1 MLQSLTKETWEIHLN
16 GAFQADIDAGR
27 SLEMRLIEVSGY
39 GRRPDA
45 AREAY
50 SLVFRGPKQPLLA
63 QCIYSLRH
71 ELMGQL
77 EIFLV
82 PIGPD
87 SEGMR
92 YEAIFT

>member
-1 MLQSLTKETWEIHLN
+1 MLETLTKETWKTYLD
-16 GAFQADIDAGR
+16 GTFQVYIDAAR
-27 SLEMRLIEVSGY
+27 SLDMRLAEVSGY

-45 AREAY
+45 KREAY
-50 SLVFRGPKQPLLA
+50 SLVFRGPMKPLLM
-63 QCIYSLRH
+63 QRIYSIRH
-71 ELMGQL
+71 EQMGQL

-87 SEGMR
+87 ADGMR